1 MRRPE
6 GWSLP
11 AGRILR
17 QVGEGHPAGHRPE
30 DDARAA
36 LPVEL
41 LDDPGLPFERAG
53 EDMHRHP
60 LHDARACTR
69 AARPERPRRGR
80 GPGRRRRC
88 GRRGRSHQHG
98 HENEQYRKQ
107 CTSRRPTDPF
117 RVDWPRMPWSS
128 SPTFLV
134 PGLAPRLTGLRYV
147 AERGARTYGDEEMT
161 MSDQQITCSECGG
174 SFIFSDSER
183 QFYETKGLSGPP
195 KRCKTCRQARK
206 AADGAR
212 GGAPRTGGWDSGAGQ
227 RSPGGRDAGGRP
239 AYAKPGYDRGG
250 QGRTNGA
257 PGGAGRPLRDGRA
270 PQGAPAGAGGWGRM
284 GGSDARPARTFDW
297 ARPGPGRGDAGPRRD
312 TPGFARSP
320 SNGGPSGRMSDGQD
334 FRARRPNAPGAERP
348 FAD

>member
-1 MRRPE
+1 MVIVAHLSR
-6 GWSLP
+6 
-11 AGRILR
+11 AG
-17 QVGEGHPAGHRPE
+17 
-30 DDARAA
+30 ARAA
-36 LPVEL
+36 L
-41 LDDPGLPFERAG
+41 D
-53 EDMHRHP
+53 
-60 LHDARACTR
+60 
-69 AARPERPRRGR
+69 
-80 GPGRRRRC
+80 GP
-88 GRRGRSHQHG
+88 
-98 HENEQYRKQ
+98 
-107 CTSRRPTDPF
+107 
-117 RVDWPRMPWSS
+117 
-128 SPTFLV
+128 
-134 PGLAPRLTGLRYV
+134 RYV

-161 MSDQQITCSECGG
+161 MSDQQITCSECAG

-284 GGSDARPARTFDW
+284 GGSDARPARTFDR

-348 FAD
+348 FADSRRRPERGPRR